1 MIRRAIKTVQRSLR
15 ESISKDERLNE
26 YIYTKILSQLINSW
40 AEVKVLKL
48 VYERGGFNESERNRI
63 IRCSGPRERWDMA
76 LTIAFCKAYRVSNIN
91 NITSVTI
98 PITPRTRYN
107 ELMKLISNDLLESN
121 QLRNR
126 ISHGQWSYAFNN
138 DLLGINESLTR
149 QLRQE
154 NIVKLQLRLK
164 MFISLAQIIHD
175 LAVSKPTFE
184 RDIDR
189 NYRKIEDQKR
199 NFHSRDYDDYKNKMI
214 LKRERG
220 IEKRR
225 TRE

>member
-1 MIRRAIKTVQRSLR
+1 
-15 ESISKDERLNE
+15 
-26 YIYTKILSQLINSW
+26 
-40 AEVKVLKL
+40 
-48 VYERGGFNESERNRI
+48 
-63 IRCSGPRERWDMA
+63 
-76 LTIAFCKAYRVSNIN
+76 
-91 NITSVTI
+91 
-98 PITPRTRYN
+98 
-107 ELMKLISNDLLESN
+107 MKLISNDLLESN

-184 RDIDR
+184 RDFDR